1 VLNVQRV
8 DEDLI
13 KLTRYEPLGE
23 LPNPFIFNDGTP
35 VKKPEDWQKRRKEI
49 FDLAVT
55 MQYGTLP
62 PAPEFL
68 EVETLFTGR
77 FRSYRIITGTRANPV
92 SFLMMVLL
100 PAGEGKCPAVITG
113 DMCFGYAFDKE
124 YLDAFYDNGVAFVM
138 FNRTEIVPD
147 YICDPLRS
155 GQLYRAYPDHTFG
168 ALAAWAWGYSRC
180 VDALEKLDIVDMSC
194 IAFTG
199 HSRGGK
205 TAQLAGAIDQ
215 RAAIVNPNDSGCCGA
230 GCYRLNAAG
239 VPEEGEEA
247 RNEMLA
253 DLTKNFPHW
262 MGPAM
267 KDYIGRENELPFD
280 EHYMKA
286 LIAPR
291 VLFVSEATSDMWA
304 NPLGSWQTTMAAQ
317 EVYRFLGCEEKLL
330 WYYRRGGHAQN
341 AEDLAHLMNVV
352 RHVKH
357 GEPLMD
363 TYFETPFKKPKLM
376 FAWKC
381 PE

>member
-1 VLNVQRV
+1 MQRV
-8 DEDLI
+8 TEDLI
-13 KLTRYEPLGE
+13 RLTRYEPLGE
-23 LPNPFIFNDGTP
+23 LPNPFLFNDGTP
-35 VKKPEDWQKRRKEI
+35 VKKPEDWPKRRKEI

-68 EVETLFTGR
+68 DVEPLFISSRGR
-77 FRSYRIITGTRANPV
+77 FWSYRIVTGTRANPV
-92 SFLMMVLL
+92 AFTMMVRL
-100 PAGEGKCPAVITG
+100 PAAEGKHPAVITG
-113 DMCFGYAFDKE
+113 DMCFGYAFDKD
-124 YLDAFYDNGVAFVM
+124 YLNAFYDNDVAFVM

-147 YICDPLRS
+147 HITEPLRS
-155 GQLYRAYPDHTFG
+155 GQLYRTYPDCTFG

-180 VDALEKLDIVDMSC
+180 VDALEKLDIVDMDC

-205 TAQLAGAIDQ
+205 TAQLAGAIDE

-262 MGPAM
+262 MGPEMRA
-267 KDYIGRENELPFD
+267 YCGREAELPFD

-317 EVYRFLGCEEKLL
+317 EVFRFLGCEENLL

-352 RHVKH
+352 RHVKYS
-357 GEPLMD
+357 EPLMD
-363 TYFETPFKKPKLM
+363 TYFETPFAKPEKM
-376 FAWKC
+376 FSWKR